1 MPESKKDPV
10 CHMSVDPKKAKW
22 HFEHKGIDYSFCR
35 EACYQEFKKNP
46 EAYLDKKIGESRQEK
61 HKDYQTLYGC
71 PMDPEIQDSKP
82 GFCSICGMALEP
94 LPNSSE
100 KILFTCP
107 MHPEIVQEGPGS
119 CPICGMA
126 LVPKT
131 PTLEGETSEEK
142 DLRKKFWIGFFLTLP
157 VLLLSMKE
165 MIPPL
170 NFPINEKLNGW
181 LQLILSTIVIFY
193 CGGIFFERG
202 LNSFKTRNLN
212 MFSLISLGVLAAYLF
227 SVISLFFPGLFP
239 QELKHHSMHF
249 YFETGAVIIVL
260 VLLGQLLEAKSRNQ
274 TRKAL
279 SLLLQKRPLT
289 AQVIREGKIIEVSV
303 SEVLVGDKLNV
314 RPGDKVPVDGEVLS
328 GFSSV
333 DESLFTGEPL
343 PVDKKEKDKVIGG
356 SINQSGSFIMVAEN
370 VGKNTLFS
378 RIIDL
383 IATAERSKPAIQ
395 KLVDIVSK
403 YFVLSVIIVAI
414 LTFILWLIFGPG
426 LSNAVMAAVS
436 VFIIACPCA
445 LGLATPMSITVGI
458 GKGAE
463 SGILIRNAEA
473 LEKLEKVTLLAID
486 KTGTLTEGKPSVSKI
501 YATQSENQEL
511 FIKYVAALENK
522 SAHPLAKAILKKAE
536 ELGVEHLL
544 DAKDFKLVEGKGIE
558 GYIQNQ
564 FLRIGSLEWL
574 SENNCE
580 GISELELISKH
591 QKPDETLIFAS
602 LNNKAIGF
610 IAIHDPIKTSTYEAV
625 LKIHEMGIKIVML
638 TGDSQKTASFI
649 SETLGIDDFKARFF
663 PQKKYEFIL
672 KTKEKGISVAMAGDG
687 INDAAAITASDVG
700 IAMGTGSDIAIES
713 ADITLIKGDLMG
725 IVRAFKLSKA
735 MMKNIRENLFF
746 AFFYNA
752 LGIPIAAGILYPFF
766 GILLNPM
773 IAALAMSLSSVSVI
787 LNSLRLKF
795 LNLKG

>member
-1 MPESKKDPV
+1 MPEFKKDPV

-22 HFEHKGIDYSFCR
+22 HLEYKGADYFFCR

-46 EAYLDKKIGESRQEK
+46 EAYLDRKIGESHKEK
-61 HKDYQTLYGC
+61 PENYQTLYGC

-94 LPNSSE
+94 LLNSSE
-100 KILFTCP
+100 IILFTCP
-107 MHPEIVQEGPGS
+107 MHPEIIQEGPGS

-131 PTLEGETSEEK
+131 PSLEGESSEEK

-157 VLLLSMKE
+157 ILFLSMKE
-165 MIPPL
+165 MIPFL
-170 NFPINEKLNGW
+170 NVPINETLNGW

-202 LNSFKTRNLN
+202 FNSFKTRNLN

-227 SVISLFFPGLFP
+227 SVFSLFFPELLP
-239 QELKHHSMHF
+239 QVSKHPSIPF

-260 VLLGQLLEAKSRNQ
+260 VLFGQFLEAKSRGQ

-279 SLLLQKRPLT
+279 SLLLQKRPVT
-289 AQVIREGKIIEVSV
+289 AQVIREGKIIEVPV

-328 GFSSV
+328 GASAV

-356 SINQSGSFIMVAEN
+356 SFNQSGSFIMIAES

-383 IATAERSKPAIQ
+383 IATAERSKPSIQ
-395 KLVDIVSK
+395 KLVDVVSK
-403 YFVLSVIIVAI
+403 YFVLSVVIIAI
-414 LTFILWLIFGPG
+414 FTFVLWLIFGPS
-426 LSNAVMAAVS
+426 LSYAVMAAVS

-486 KTGTLTEGKPSVSKI
+486 KTGTLTEGKPTVSKI
-501 YATQSENQEL
+501 YASQSESQEL

-522 SAHPLAKAILKKAE
+522 SSHPLAKAILKKAE
-536 ELGVEHLL
+536 ALGVEHLL
-544 DAKDFKLVEGKGIE
+544 DAKEFKLVEGKGIE
-558 GYIQNQ
+558 GVIENQ

-580 GISELELISKH
+580 GIAELESLSKH

-602 LNNKAIGF
+602 LNNKALGF
-610 IAIHDPIKTSTYEAV
+610 IAIHDPIKPSTYEAI

-638 TGDSQKTASFI
+638 TGDSHKTASFI
-649 SETLGIDDFKARFF
+649 SETLGIDDFKSRIF

-713 ADITLIKGDLMG
+713 ADITLIKGDLIG
-725 IVRAFKLSKA
+725 IVRAFQLSKA

-795 LNLKG
+795 LNLKN